1 MRLEQWEKEP
11 LWLKVLTPYL
21 KKKRLPEL
29 EGKPETG
36 KWVRIPLEGCLAAND
51 EKTYADFRQGS
62 ENKLLIFFMGGGV
75 SWNEYTAARPASL
88 YSKDRNLGFYTI
100 HMDLF
105 TDLRLDSGIFTERKE
120 NPFLA
125 WSKLILIYDTGDFH
139 AGTGDFH
146 YTAQDGSQRICHH
159 HGYTNYRKAMEMVMK
174 FVPDPECIAVAGCS
188 GGAFGAALLTD
199 DVMELYPE
207 CENIINVIDSGFFP
221 LEGWHDIAENVWK
234 SPSKIT
240 ERIHS
245 SNITMDVLQALN
257 REHQDKVKILVTC
270 SIRDEGLSRMINYIE
285 NGDFTFTKESGRRF
299 QSWFTGTVKEMKKTI
314 PQARFYISDCPQKS
328 QKNTGLTKHCLLQ
341 DPVFYDYRIEGVSCA
356 EWIKE
361 AILGKQEDH
370 GMDLLEDTDEQID

>member
-105 TDLRLDSGIFTERKE
+105 TDLRLHSGIFAERKE

-139 AGTGDFH
+139 AGTGDFP

-207 CENIINVIDSGFFP
+207 CENIISVIDSGFFP

-234 SPSKIT
+234 SPAKIT

-270 SIRDEGLSRMINYIE
+270 SIRDEGLSRMTNYIE
-285 NGDFTFTKESGRRF
+285 NGEFTFTKESGGRF
-299 QSWFTGTVKEMKKTI
+299 QEWFTGTVKEMKETI
-314 PQARFYISDCPQKS
+314 PQAQFYITDCPEKKQK
-328 QKNTGLTKHCLLQ
+328 KTGLTKHCLLQ
-341 DPVFYDYRIEGVSCA
+341 DPVFYDYRIEGISCA

-361 AILGKQEDH
+361 AILGKHEDH

>member
-36 KWVRIPLEGCLAAND
+36 KWVRIPLEGCLTAND

-105 TDLRLDSGIFTERKE
+105 TDLRLDSGIFAERKE

-139 AGTGDFH
+139 AGTGDFP

-207 CENIINVIDSGFFP
+207 CENIISVIDSGFFP

-234 SPSKIT
+234 SPAKIT

-270 SIRDEGLSRMINYIE
+270 SIRDEGLSRMTNYIE
-285 NGDFTFTKESGRRF
+285 NGEFTFTKESGGRF
-299 QSWFTGTVKEMKKTI
+299 QEWFTGTVKEMKETI
-314 PQARFYISDCPQKS
+314 PQAQFYITDCPEKKQK
-328 QKNTGLTKHCLLQ
+328 KTGLTKHCLLQ
-341 DPVFYDYRIEGVSCA
+341 DPVFYDYRNEGTSCA
-356 EWIKE
+356 QWIKE
-361 AILGKQEDH
+361 AILGKQENI
-370 GMDLLEDTDEQID
+370 GMKLLEDTDEQNG